1 MVKIIL
7 ALIRSTRPRQ
17 WIKNLAVFAASIFTG
32 QLFNGEIFKN
42 SLSAFLVFCALSSAT
57 YLVNDVLDS
66 QRDKLHPVKKF
77 RPVASG
83 SLPKPLALFAAF
95 LLVILALNAAI
106 KVTAGFFLISLFYLF
121 LQLLY
126 SLVLKHITVLD
137 ILTIASG
144 YIVRVLA
151 GEFATGFHVTFW
163 LLICVISVSLFLAIG
178 KRRAELTL
186 LEKFPK
192 STRPALEHYSEPL
205 LDAYLAMFANSSWFS
220 YALFTFLEPPIAPR
234 NYLFYYIEDFFP
246 AGLTRKWLVIT
257 IPFVIYGL
265 MRYTQLIYEKQ
276 EGESPEKVILGDKPL
291 LATVIVWVLIVIF
304 LIYVVRR

>member
-1 MVKIIL
+1 M
-7 ALIRSTRPRQ
+7 
-17 WIKNLAVFAASIFTG
+17 
-32 QLFNGEIFKN
+32 
-42 SLSAFLVFCALSSAT
+42 VFCALSAAT
-57 YLVNDVLDS
+57 YLFNDILDS
-66 QRDKLHPVKKF
+66 DRDKLHPVKKF
-77 RPVASG
+77 RPIASG
-83 SLPKPLALFAAF
+83 ELPKPIAYFASF
-95 LLVILALNAAI
+95 LLVTLALS
-106 KVTAGFFLISLFYLF
+106 TALKITTGFFLISLLYLF

-126 SLVLKHITVLD
+126 SLVLKHIAVLD

-192 STRPALEHYSEPL
+192 NTRPALEHYSAPL
-205 LDAYLAMFANSSWFS
+205 LDAYLSMFANSTWFS

-234 NYLFYYIEDFFP
+234 NQLFYYIEDFFP

-276 EGESPEKVILGDKPL
+276 EGESPEKVILGDRPL
-291 LATVIVWVLIVIF
+291 LATAMVWLLMVIF
-304 LIYVVRR
+304 LIYIVRR